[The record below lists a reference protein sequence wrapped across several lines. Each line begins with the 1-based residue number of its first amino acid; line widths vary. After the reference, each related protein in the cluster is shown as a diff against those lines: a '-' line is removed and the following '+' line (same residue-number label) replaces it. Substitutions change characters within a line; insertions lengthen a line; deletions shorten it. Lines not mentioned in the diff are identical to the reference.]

1 MKYHCLTYFR
11 IDFSDDFD
19 LAVFANALDL
29 SYETL
34 LDFKCDHSLYIGYN
48 TEFYINCN
56 VMIRQSLKDL
66 FGKEEI
72 LLKLKHQ
79 FNLVYYLE
87 RVPVVFSD
95 ETSNMILSLEK
106 DIIAFLYKTDT
117 IDDLDYVVLDK

>member
-34 LDFKCDHSLYIGYN
+34 LDFKCDHSLYIWYN
-48 TEFYINCN
+48 TEFDINCN

-87 RVPVVFSD
+87 RVPVVFFD